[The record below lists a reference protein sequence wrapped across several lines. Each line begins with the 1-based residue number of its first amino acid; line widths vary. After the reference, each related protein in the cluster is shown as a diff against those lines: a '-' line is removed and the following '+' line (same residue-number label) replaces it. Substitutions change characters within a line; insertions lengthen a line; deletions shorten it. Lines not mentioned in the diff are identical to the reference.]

1 MANADH
7 TRDPCPWVILS
18 DFGGAFAM
26 GAIGG
31 GIWHGIKGARNSPR
45 GERLVGA
52 VSVIKA
58 RAPVTGGNFGVWG
71 GMFST
76 FDCAVKG
83 YRQKEDAWNAI
94 ISGFLTGGC
103 LAARSGP
110 RSALGSAVACTKAT
124 DNSSHHC
131 PKTCRQAHRM
141 YNIILLR
148 IALDRTPF
156 RSLYY
161 SSCIISFLSIPTPLH
176 NRPLV
181 CDLLECVRPSSAD
194 WLADEARS
202 SPCLRRTLQPPKLGR
217 IRRQQST
224 YRGVSTSTKTCTA
237 ANGGFSND
245 KRFELEDQHA
255 LRRAR
260 SVLLCA
266 SRLQRKEARDHGLVL
281 ESLVEACDAL
291 SASQVE
297 RNVRITVYGEE
308 KMSAQ
313 NLITVLLD
321 DPLSSDPSLRSELQR
336 RVSQDAQTTVLRFQ
350 QTGAQSDR
358 EESVKLAS
366 PFFTRFSVPVVLQE
380 LRSSSDTIRHLLQS
394 DVPILVVSPL
404 NSPHPPLL
412 SALSSNLHTF
422 LVVDGALDP
431 SSPSS
436 ETFRSQI
443 AVQYGVDQNRVF
455 LVDSARALRG
465 VSALSADPS
474 SASAV
479 RAFQDDMLASGIPNF
494 SHALSDTVSQYGAER
509 LRTDTENAVTKR
521 AIATV
526 KDVILQANEE
536 AREVRSR
543 SSALQEEA
551 LEARERA
558 EVEIL
563 GGDAD
568 VAVQGEQGRV
578 ARGIEK
584 VKSDLRPVLDGLTWY
599 RLPFVVDDVSVRVDR
614 AVEHA
619 FAREFENELI
629 FHTGRL
635 ASLQAHF
642 VSRTTSLLTS
652 LPHVFHSSILQNT
665 LAQITSSPSFLITPS
680 SPSPDSSSA
689 FTSNSTPSPPALLTP
704 LRTRT
709 AQLAYATRSLHLSA
723 QRLLLFTFANTSLS
737 SLSSA
742 LLYVHFSID
751 ASTSIAFGML
761 GTLAGLRWAV
771 GRWTKARERWF
782 AAFGRVGE
790 GLERDMNKVLGGVLD
805 RQVCVVP
812 NEACKGSHSLVERR
826 EKEIGEVEDEVEEL
840 ESSLEAP
847 EQDESPVLNGGK
859 PEGTE

>member
-124 DNSSHHC
+124 DNSFHHY

-148 IALDRTPF
+148 IALDWTPF

-161 SSCIISFLSIPTPLH
+161 SSCIASYLLS
-176 NRPLV
+176 
-181 CDLLECVRPSSAD
+181 LLRCIIHHLDRTFPCVRPFSAD

-202 SPCLRRTLQPPKLGR
+202 SFCLRRTLQPPKLRR

-224 YRGVSTSTKTCTA
+224 YRDASTSTKTSTA
-237 ANGGFSND
+237 TNGGFPND
-245 KRFELEDQHA
+245 KHFELEDQHA
-255 LRRAR
+255 LRRAQ
-260 SVLLCA
+260 SVLLSA
-266 SRLQRKEARDHGLVL
+266 ARLQGKEARDHGLVL
-281 ESLVEACDAL
+281 ESLGKACDAL
-291 SASQVE
+291 SAPQVE
-297 RNVRITVYGEE
+297 RDVRVTVYGEE
-308 KMSAQ
+308 KTSAQ
-313 NLITVLLD
+313 NLVTVLLN
-321 DPLSSDPSLRSELQR
+321 DPLSSDPSLRSELQGR
-336 RVSQDAQTTVLRFQ
+336 ISQDALETVVRFQ
-350 QTGAQSDR
+350 QTGAQSDG
-358 EESVKLAS
+358 EETVTLAS
-366 PFFTRFSVPVVLQE
+366 PFFARFSVPVTLQT
-380 LRSSSDTIRHLLQS
+380 LRSSSDTARHLLQS
-394 DVPILVVSPL
+394 DVPVLVVSLL
-404 NSPHPPLL
+404 NSPPPSLL
-412 SALSSNLHTF
+412 SALSSNLHAL
-422 LVVDGALDP
+422 LVVDGALDHT
-431 SSPSS
+431 SPSS

-443 AVQYGVDQNRVF
+443 ADKYGIGHSQVF

-465 VSALSADPS
+465 AATLSADPS

-479 RAFQDDMLASGIPNF
+479 RAFQDDMLASGIP
-494 SHALSDTVSQYGAER
+494 SLLHALSDIVSQHGAER
-509 LRTDTENAVTKR
+509 MRADTENAVTKR

-526 KDVILQANEE
+526 KDVIFHAKEE
-536 AREVRSR
+536 TRDVRSR

-551 LEARERA
+551 LEARERV

-584 VKSDLRPVLDGLTWY
+584 VKSDLKPVLDGLTWY

-614 AVEHA
+614 TVGHA

-635 ASLQAHF
+635 ASLQGYF

-652 LPHVFHSSILQNT
+652 LPQVFHSSILQNT
-665 LAQITSSPSFLITPS
+665 LAQITSYPSFQITPS
-680 SPSPDSSSA
+680 SPSLDSSHA
-689 FTSNSTPSPPALLTP
+689 FTTNNSTPAPAALLTP
-704 LRTRT
+704 IRTRT

-751 ASTSIAFGML
+751 ASTSIALGML

-782 AAFGRVGE
+782 GAFRRVGE
-790 GLERDMNKVLGGVLD
+790 GLERDMSKVLGGVLD

-812 NEACKGSHSLVERR
+812 NEACKGLHRLVERR

-847 EQDESPVLNGGK
+847 EQDKSPVRDGGQL
-859 PEGTE
+859 EGTQ